1 MFHLLLTFLSL
12 MFSTSNPRSKAS
24 ETSATAWCLGSVKP
38 TDSLPVHQKSWRHD
52 KTPRYFRRWR
62 LTKPGCSIPWA
73 TVWNQGV
80 QGQPVRPEIFCSFY
94 QNSII
99 FGIENIWDA
108 RIWIIF
114 TFGRILPATW
124 PEKSTWK
131 GLTFE
136 KEWFPESYSLDWWTR
151 WIVQVSMKC
160 HSKISKATK
169 AIYIEIVE

>member
-80 QGQPVRPEIFCSFY
+80 QGQPVSPKFFAASTKIPSSSGLR
-94 QNSII
+94 
-99 FGIENIWDA
+99 
-108 RIWIIF
+108 
-114 TFGRILPATW
+114 TFGMLEFGSFSR
-124 PEKSTWK
+124 S
-131 GLTFE
+131 G
-136 KEWFPESYSLDWWTR
+136 ESYRQHGRKNPLGKDWRSKKNDFLRVIR
-151 WIVQVSMKC
+151 WIDGQGGLFKYQWN
-160 HSKISKATK
+160 
-169 AIYIEIVE
+169 AIQKSPRQQRLST